1 MRRLNEQRHQG
12 AGLGTYLREYL
23 SFLVRSGWAAVKLH
37 RRHRFGLVQ
46 VHSLPDF
53 LVFAALPLRLVGV
66 PVLLDLHEAMPEFFV
81 TRFPRSANP
90 LSHRL
95 LLLQER
101 LSIAFATHV
110 LTVNEAFGDR
120 LLGLGLAPN
129 KLSIVINS
137 PSLERFD
144 EAAHPRR
151 AFCEDGALRLIY
163 TGALTPTYE
172 LDVTI
177 RAVARVAAERPDLDV
192 RFDLYGRGD
201 SEDELRAL
209 AAELGIAERV
219 TFHGRIPI
227 DDVPAAVAAAD
238 IGLAPTRLDRFT
250 AMTISGKVYEYGA
263 MGKPVV
269 ASRLPLVERSFPEGT
284 VAAYEPGDTGRD
296 GRGDP
301 CPRRRSARPGGCDRA
316 DAGRGPRCGLGAR
329 GGALRGDR
337 GATRPGVARQL
348 TCSRRRC
355 ADHAHKRRT
364 RAVIDASMPP
374 WPAPGT
380 PCLPFGAPG
389 APRPRDRAS
398 ANSKGDAKPL
408 ICAWSA
414 RGPCVGHEDLTT
426 ARAGPPR
433 RPRTPVAPA
442 SRPCAAPSAPRGRGR
457 PPPARPR

>member
-1 MRRLNEQRHQG
+1 MIVHAYYEEDPRVRREAESLAASGRPVMVLGLRRPELPAEELLDGVHVRRLSVQRHQG
-12 AGLGTYLREYL
+12 AGLGTYLREYV
-23 SFLVRSGWAAVKLH
+23 SFLIRSGWEAVKLH

-46 VHSLPDF
+46 IHSLPDF

-110 LTVNEAFGDR
+110 LTVNDAFGDR
-120 LLGLGLAPN
+120 LLDLGLSPD

-137 PSLERFD
+137 PSLERFV
-144 EAAHPRR
+144 ENAQPRR
-151 AFCEDGALRLIY
+151 AFREEGALRLIY

-172 LDVTI
+172 LDVTL

-192 RFDLYGRGD
+192 RFYLYGRGD

-227 DDVPAAVAAAD
+227 EDVPAAVAAAD

-269 ASRLPLVERSFPEGT
+269 ASRLPLVERTFPEGT
-284 VAAYEPGDTGRD
+284 VAAYEPGDAEGMAAAILGLADDPLGREAAVAQMRD
-296 GRGDP
+296 VVRDAAWE
-301 CPRRRSARPGGCDRA
+301 REAERYVAIVERLARPER
-316 DAGRGPRCGLGAR
+316 
-329 GGALRGDR
+329 
-337 GATRPGVARQL
+337 
-348 TCSRRRC
+348 
-355 ADHAHKRRT
+355 
-364 RAVIDASMPP
+364 
-374 WPAPGT
+374 
-380 PCLPFGAPG
+380 
-389 APRPRDRAS
+389 
-398 ANSKGDAKPL
+398 
-408 ICAWSA
+408 
-414 RGPCVGHEDLTT
+414 
-426 ARAGPPR
+426 
-433 RPRTPVAPA
+433 
-442 SRPCAAPSAPRGRGR
+442 
-457 PPPARPR
+457 